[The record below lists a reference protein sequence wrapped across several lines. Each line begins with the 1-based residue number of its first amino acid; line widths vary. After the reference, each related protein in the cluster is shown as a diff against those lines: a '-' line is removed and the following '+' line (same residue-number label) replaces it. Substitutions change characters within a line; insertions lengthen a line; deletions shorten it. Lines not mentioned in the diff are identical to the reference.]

1 MGEKVPWLAVDVIG
15 GGHERRS
22 ETAEARLIIKKVQ
35 PTCTSTLNMMALST
49 GITLTD
55 LLSIRFV
62 PIQDSLMA
70 LLDPLDTLAMMLK
83 SKEINEKVNQKL
95 KAG

>member
-1 MGEKVPWLAVDVIG
+1 
-15 GGHERRS
+15 
-22 ETAEARLIIKKVQ
+22 
-35 PTCTSTLNMMALST
+35 MMALST